1 MNRIWAFMILLG
13 IGVGLVTGKTAEI
26 STALVDSAKS
36 GVDYALGMA
45 GVVAMWSGVM
55 RLAEAEGLMELLSE
69 KMDGVLRFLFPHIP
83 ENHPSKRYIAGNV
96 AANILGLGW
105 ASTPTGLSAMEA
117 LQQLEEERRRT
128 KHPLALEKGV
138 ASREMCTFLVIN
150 VSSLQLIPMTI
161 IAYRS
166 QFGAQMP
173 TAIVLPA
180 IIATSIS
187 TLVGLIFVKW
197 MGRRP

>member
-83 ENHPSKRYIAGNV
+83 ESHPSKRYIAGNF

>member
-1 MNRIWAFMILLG
+1 MEKYKYRHELKFKISNSAAEVLKQKLTLIL
-13 IGVGLVTGKTAEI
+13 GKDKNAYFEDGSYLI
-26 STALVDSAKS
+26 KSLYFDDIESTS
-36 GVDYALGMA
+36 YY
-45 GVVAMWSGVM
+45 
-55 RLAEAEGLMELLSE
+55 E

-83 ENHPSKRYIAGNV
+83 ENHPSKRYIAGNF

>member
-83 ENHPSKRYIAGNV
+83 ENHPSKHYIAGNF